1 MVTPRRGIGKF
12 GCLVLLLL
20 VVGIVYVGADF
31 GKVFMRYYRFR
42 DAMEQEALFFE
53 RSDDDGIRRRLVA
66 FADSLG
72 LPPEAGRDLS
82 ITRTT
87 DGIAIS
93 SEWNERVQ
101 VPLYARDFHFAPKIE
116 QPR

>member
-1 MVTPRRGIGKF
+1 MVMSRRGIGRF
-12 GCLVLLLL
+12 GCLVLILL
-20 VVGIVYVGADF
+20 VVGTVYVGADF
-31 GKVFMRYYRFR
+31 GRVFMRYYRFR

-53 RSDDDGIRRRLVA
+53 RSDDEGIRRRLVS

-82 ITRTT
+82 VTRTT
-87 DGIAIS
+87 DAITIS
-93 SEWNERVQ
+93 SQWSERVEL
-101 VPLYARDFHFAPKIE
+101 PFYARDFHFAPRVE